1 MDLVFPPEEVP
12 SKPEPVLTVGKWT
25 LVPKL
30 GRSWFNKEFREVRWS
45 YIGSNSRS
53 LIDTTYTRELRARL
67 ESEFGS
73 PTQTIADLGDV
84 KDIRT
89 GANIQF
95 EYWFVINDT
104 IPLMVMDVN
113 GPFERGLVVAS
124 DHKYRGILAEIKD
137 AFLGRVARSESRAE
151 YADYYYLPE
160 QRMWFLSGYDGQR
173 FFVNRI
179 SRPDLK
185 LGRPILPKV
194 LDR

>member
-1 MDLVFPPEEVP
+1 MDLVFPSEEAPV
-12 SKPEPVLTVGKWT
+12 KPWPLLKVSRWT

-30 GRSWFNKEFREVRWS
+30 GRGWFKKEFREVRWS
-45 YIGSNSRS
+45 YIGSNSLT

-73 PTQTIADLGDV
+73 PTQTIADLNDATN
-84 KDIRT
+84 IRT

-124 DHKYRGILAEIKD
+124 DHRYRGILAEIKE
-137 AFLGRVARSESRAE
+137 AFLGRLARSDSKAR

-160 QRMWFLSGYDGQR
+160 QKMWFMSGYDGER
-173 FFVNRI
+173 FFVDRI

-194 LDR
+194 TDQ